1 VARRGK
7 MSTVGTVASVRGAG
21 QRETKVTHGPKI
33 VRNVQS
39 VARCGEMSTVGTVA
53 NVRGA
58 GERETKVTPGPGIV
72 RSAQRAALNTYGPS
86 HKRSSA
92 KLRLQ

>member
-1 VARRGK
+1 MAAR
-7 MSTVGTVASVRGAG
+7 AEGAER
-21 QRETKVTHGPKI
+21 RETENTHGPRI
-33 VRNVQS
+33 ARSVQS
-39 VARCGEMSTVGTVA
+39 VARRGEMSTVGTVA